1 MQASIKFYILL
12 MTRLNIFINGQ
23 THDCKCDD
31 KYLIESKNH
40 TFFKNFNSFS
50 ELILDCNKTYNISKT
65 LVFFPTSNLLL
76 DQSFRIDRLFE
87 RKQIDE
93 IQIMKIGYLKGV
105 DIQLASF
112 ASKSNIVLGIYYSKL
127 DAYSNG
133 ERISSTECNL
143 NTYNNSNNF
152 FNSVG
157 LLKLTQVRY
166 PLYLCPF
173 LFGDSKLIQI
183 IFEDI
188 TNSFLTKNR
197 LNFNEV
203 NRSDITMK
211 HLIAAELKLV
221 YEHLTSA
228 NFNRALFKRVKILT
242 LSGVLTSIQRD
253 LFEEF
258 HFLKYISFQIEN
270 FRQFFHESQNKW
282 MNHLNLN
289 VNLNLTDLKSLKADH
304 KMIMLKFQYLKN
316 FVSFTPI
323 YDYPNEDIC
332 LFKDFPHERQV
343 YPVIIPG
350 RRLACTCTL
359 VWLQKYYYLYKS
371 EINDDMDYDR
381 NYRDIL
387 YTFIFEINSTFNFC
401 PNQDLKCDF
410 AGQFKKCQK
419 DSIKKEVIS
428 VNDTNI
434 LFLIKWFQFILLIIL
449 QPLFCSLGIVHNC
462 LTILV
467 IRNKDK
473 KKEFSHSIYKF
484 IQINCIFNI
493 LYCIVISFNLMNS
506 CVFYT
511 SSVFCSSVYQKD
523 SVQMSKIILIQFLGS
538 ALKMCSNF
546 SYLSFSISR
555 LVLISRHKE
564 NKSQTKLSTHFFTV
578 YFTVLMVSS
587 CSLSIFRLFQYTINF
602 EKGYRKDFPFEVRN
616 EEFCKDN
623 LNKFQC
629 KLFNSFKLTNHF
641 FNDILCV
648 ILNVVVDISMVIIFK
663 KHLKNKLIHIID
675 TDQRMNIH
683 KSKKNLNRMVL
694 VNSCIYIFSHLPE
707 FVTTIML
714 IAFSKDISIFCDTNL
729 SCDLIN
735 EEAEFFCLIS
745 IVFQFFIFRFYDKNF
760 RASFLEV
767 KSRFSLWVSK
777 FFLHK
782 IHLEIQGN
790 LQH

>member
-1 MQASIKFYILL
+1 MKTSILFCSILVAHLNMLLKTHGNDCNKNVNFKFE
-12 MTRLNIFINGQ
+12 LNNRSIFIN
-23 THDCKCDD
+23 
-31 KYLIESKNH
+31 
-40 TFFKNFNSFS
+40 FNSYS
-50 ELILDCNKTYNISKT
+50 QLVLGCNQTYNISKT
-65 LVFFPTSNLLL
+65 LIFLPKYEIL
-76 DQSFRIDRLFE
+76 IDRSL
-87 RKQIDE
+87 KIDKICNQMQINK
-93 IQIMKIGYLKGV
+93 IKLIMFSYIKGV
-105 DIQLASF
+105 DIQLAPF
-112 ASKSNIVLGIYYSKL
+112 VIQSNIIMVIYYSKL

-289 VNLNLTDLKSLKADH
+289 VNLNLTDLKSLKDDNYD

-332 LFKDFPHERQV
+332 LFKDFPHERLV

-359 VWLQKYYYLYKS
+359 VWLQKYYYLYKP

-381 NYRDIL
+381 NYNHQIQ
-387 YTFIFEINSTFNFC
+387 IFEINSTFNYC
-401 PNQDLKCDF
+401 INQNLKCDF
-410 AGQFKKCQK
+410 ASQFKKCQK

-493 LYCIVISFNLMNS
+493 LYCMVISFNLMSS

-587 CSLSIFRLFQYTINF
+587 CSLSIFRLFQFTINF